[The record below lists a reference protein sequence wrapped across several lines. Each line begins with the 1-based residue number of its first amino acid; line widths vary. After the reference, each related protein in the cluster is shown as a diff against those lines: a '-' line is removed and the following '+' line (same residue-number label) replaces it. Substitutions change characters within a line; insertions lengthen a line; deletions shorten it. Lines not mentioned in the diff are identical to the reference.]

1 LSDKELETM
10 IVTYEEFIDID
21 FIPKYTFYF
30 KTATGDLLFIKT
42 RIRQEAQDYC
52 DAWTGQKGKY
62 KVIAAKEVKSKSRL
76 ENGGQSVYATATRP
90 KQSSRPPK

>member
-1 LSDKELETM
+1 ML
-10 IVTYEEFIDID
+10 VTYEEFIDID

-30 KTATGDLLFIKT
+30 KMATGDLLFIKT

-62 KVIAAKEVKSKSRL
+62 KVICAKEVKTKSRM
-76 ENGGQSVYATATRP
+76 ENGGVSCHGTASRARP
-90 KQSSRPPK
+90 SSKPPK